1 MAEQTQAQPPDE
13 ATGPGASA
21 AAEPDLQA
29 ELEAT
34 RARADE
40 YRGNWQRSAAD
51 FANFKRRVDEEKKF
65 AERWLL
71 RDLLPVLDDF
81 ERAWA
86 ALPREL
92 RNLTWIEGVWQVNAK
107 LFGVLQQHGVAPIEA
122 EGKPFDPVEH
132 EAVLHEDGDP
142 AEQTEVVAELQ
153 RGYRLHERVLR
164 ASLVKVGKPRSA
176 PAEGPVAATEP
187 ASASPEPA
195 TSEASPAESSPPT
208 AERGPIAVGP
218 AETERPSEGG

>member
-1 MAEQTQAQPPDE
+1 MAEQTEPQPSEPTTDQTGTAQAT
-13 ATGPGASA
+13 ATTDSA
-21 AAEPDLQA
+21 QA
-29 ELEAT
+29 ELEAA

-40 YRGNWQRSAAD
+40 YHRNWQRSAAD

-71 RDLLPVLDDF
+71 KDLLPVLDDF

-92 RNLTWIEGVWQVNAK
+92 RSLSWIEGVWQVNAK
-107 LFGVLQQHGVAPIEA
+107 LFAVLQQHGITPIES

-132 EAVLHEDGDP
+132 EAVLHEEGDP
-142 AEQTEVVAELQ
+142 SEQTEVAAELQ

-164 ASLVKVGKPRSA
+164 PALVKVGKPKQT
-176 PAEGPVAATEP
+176 EAATTP
-187 ASASPEPA
+187 GDRPSPE
-195 TSEASPAESSPPT
+195 SPP
-208 AERGPIAVGP
+208 APQ
-218 AETERPSEGG
+218 